1 MAGWGLVLTLLWQLL
16 CDVDEY
22 SELPVRHN
30 EDELNAELAKECM
43 IPVHQSSY
51 DSPHTKANLLLQA
64 HFAGYVLKHA

>member
-1 MAGWGLVLTLLWQLL
+1 
-16 CDVDEY
+16 VDEY

-43 IPVHQSSY
+43 IPVHQNSY

-64 HFAGYVLKHA
+64 HFSG